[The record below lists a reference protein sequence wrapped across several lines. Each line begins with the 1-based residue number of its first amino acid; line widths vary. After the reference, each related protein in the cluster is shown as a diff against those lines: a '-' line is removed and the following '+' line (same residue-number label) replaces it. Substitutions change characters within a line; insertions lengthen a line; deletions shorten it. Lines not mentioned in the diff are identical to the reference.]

1 MREFWEVVGDIG
13 LYFIIFYVSLFIL
26 IYIRGVLL
34 LITDVIN
41 RLTKIK

>member
-1 MREFWEVVGDIG
+1 MGEFWKIIGDLGIYFVV
-13 LYFIIFYVSLFIL
+13 FYVSLFIL

-34 LITDVIN
+34 LITDIIN